1 MLDFLNFVALT
12 GAVQGI
18 FFGLILLNLSRG
30 NRIANRMLALFLVIY
45 SLSMIGAVAYV
56 SRWILK
62 FPQLGLIHAPF
73 SAVIFAPF
81 LLYILA
87 LTQKDFRLKTWHFA
101 LFLPFFGQILWE
113 TPFYRLS
120 SAEKYEYLLASYSGF
135 PASWKIGFA
144 ASAIF
149 NFLGLAASYLVILRH
164 ERVIREV
171 YSNTEH
177 KTLLWTRNFL
187 YAGIATFLL
196 CILVS
201 FFDVSLADP
210 VSNLLFSVV
219 IYVFGYRAMRQP
231 EIFGDVSADALPET
245 ETLPLVH
252 RSVKYEKSGL
262 SAAQAR
268 EWLDQLDRLMTGKKP
283 FLDPMLNLPQ
293 LAAQLDLTPH
303 QLSQLLNQFKGES
316 FSDFVNRFRVEHFK
330 QAVNDP
336 DNAHLSL
343 LSIAFDSGFN
353 SKAAFNAVFK
363 KMTGLTPSE
372 FKDSIG

>member
-1 MLDFLNFVALT
+1 MLDFLNFVALI

-18 FFGLILLNLSRG
+18 FFGLLLLNLPRG

-87 LTQKDFRLKTWHFA
+87 LTQKNFRIKTWHLA
-101 LFLPFFGQILWE
+101 LFLPFVGLILWE
-113 TPFYRLS
+113 IPFYRLPA
-120 SAEKYEYLLASYSGF
+120 AEKYEYLLASYSGF
-135 PASWKIGFA
+135 PVSWKIGFA
-144 ASAIF
+144 FSAIV
-149 NFLGLAASYLVILRH
+149 NFLGLTASYLVILHH

-171 YSNTEH
+171 YSNTEN

-210 VSNLLFSVV
+210 VSNLLFSIV

-231 EIFGDVSADALPET
+231 EIFGDISADALPET

-268 EWLDQLDRLMTGKKP
+268 EWLDQLDQLMTGKKP

-293 LAAQLDLTPH
+293 LAAHLDLTPH

-330 QAVNDP
+330 RAVKDP
-336 DNAHLSL
+336 ANAHLSL

-363 KMTGLTPSE
+363 KITGLTPSE